1 MTTTNTCNSTFKIK
15 IPSRFDEKDQ
25 VEGADETKQNA
36 ENVLTAI
43 TCVNLPKIKT
53 VHRFDE
59 KDQVEEAD
67 ETEQNAENV
76 LTAITCVNLPKIKT
90 AHKFDE
96 VTAERDKTE
105 ELYVEQQNAVHT
117 ALASHKY
124 FENNHTALKIISVQ
138 VATKDKRDVSNKNT
152 VEFNNTTTAG
162 LNISVEA
169 KRETRL
175 RQPEA
180 LPSPPSKPQ

>member
-1 MTTTNTCNSTFKIK
+1 M
-15 IPSRFDEKDQ
+15 KD
-25 VEGADETKQNA
+25 
-36 ENVLTAI
+36 
-43 TCVNLPKIKT
+43 
-53 VHRFDE
+53 R
-59 KDQVEEAD
+59 VEEAD

-124 FENNHTALKIISVQ
+124 FENNCTVLKKISVQ
-138 VATKDKRDVSNKNT
+138 ASIKTAETDELSAKEGSGHNKVAAEFTETETEKISTRLQRGTKLRRLTCT
-152 VEFNNTTTAG
+152 VE
-162 LNISVEA
+162 S
-169 KRETRL
+169 
-175 RQPEA
+175 
-180 LPSPPSKPQ
+180 

>member
-59 KDQVEEAD
+59 
-67 ETEQNAENV
+67 
-76 LTAITCVNLPKIKT
+76 
-90 AHKFDE
+90 

-124 FENNHTALKIISVQ
+124 FENNNNTGLKKISVQ
-138 VATKDKRDVSNKNT
+138 AFLRK
-152 VEFNNTTTAG
+152 
-162 LNISVEA
+162 
-169 KRETRL
+169 TRL
-175 RQPEA
+175 RYKSMWKASTPEA
-180 LPSPPSKPQ
+180 LYSPPSRLPRLTSCVPEKGSRSLTC